1 MTMEIF
7 DSGTENSWDLQLTV
21 QRKYQ
26 FDGNE
31 DDELP
36 ATTGHT
42 RKRVLTSSTDEE
54 YVVMLPSTNCSLVN
68 GDALQKVL
76 IDNNV
81 TSGQYCLISV
91 LGWSYVRRVL
101 ELTITRRYNI
111 SILEHRYF
119 VRFETVQT
127 PHLRMMSCSLSPL
140 LTFNHQ
146 EVQAVRPT

>member
-1 MTMEIF
+1 MARLKPT
-7 DSGTENSWDLQLTV
+7 NPL
-21 QRKYQ
+21 
-26 FDGNE
+26 NE

-76 IDNNV
+76 IDYNV

-91 LGWSYVRRVL
+91 LGWSHVRRVL
-101 ELTITRRYNI
+101 DSLL
-111 SILEHRYF
+111 LEGIIYQYSNTGTSS
-119 VRFETVQT
+119 V
-127 PHLRMMSCSLSPL
+127 SKLSE
-140 LTFNHQ
+140 HHI
-146 EVQAVRPT
+146 